1 MVRQWSSKAFVLASF
16 RVLTFLALAVAGT
29 ANAQDYDAAGKH
41 FASGQ
46 ERFSQKRY
54 RTAAMEFQAAYDIT
68 KDPVLLYNVGE
79 AWQKAGE
86 GKRAA
91 DAYRSYLKERPG
103 AQDRADVERNITRI
117 EMKKRKLVDESV
129 TGDKEEAEG
138 WMAHGGPPT
147 PTAAPVAV
155 APAETSPVPDPA
167 RTTDAPP
174 PPPAPLGAAAGTA
187 SVPGPEASTPPPAT
201 APEPRGANDASSAKQ
216 APPQP
221 LGLLDDRPATKMRVA
236 AWVGVATTLALLTT
250 GAILGLAAQSRGDE
264 VGRRLSY
271 VDASNQPNNYDSGAH
286 SDLNSLKSEGRLY
299 NGLAIGFYSAA
310 GAAAIATTA
319 LFVVDWRNRNK
330 APTQTAG
337 IDWRSLKL
345 APVVAPGNAGLVVG
359 GRF

>member
-1 MVRQWSSKAFVLASF
+1 MVRQWSSKAFVLASL
-16 RVLTFLALAVAGT
+16 RVLSFLGLALALAGS
-29 ANAQDYDAAGKH
+29 AHAQDYDAAGKH

-54 RTAAMEFQAAYDIT
+54 RTAAIEFQAAYDIT

-91 DAYRSYLKERPG
+91 DAYRAYLKERPG

-138 WMAHGGPPT
+138 WLAHGGPPT
-147 PTAAPVAV
+147 PISAPAAPEA
-155 APAETSPVPDPA
+155 APILDPA
-167 RTTDAPP
+167 RTSDAPP
-174 PPPAPLGAAAGTA
+174 PPPAPLGAGTT
-187 SVPGPEASTPPPAT
+187 SVPGPEPATPAPAT
-201 APEPRGANDASSAKQ
+201 APEPRGTNDAPSAKT
-216 APPQP
+216 APPQQ
-221 LGLLDDRPATKMRVA
+221 LGLLEDRPASKLRVA

-264 VGRRLSY
+264 VGRRLSF

-337 IDWRSLKL
+337 LDWRSLKL

>member
-1 MVRQWSSKAFVLASF
+1 LVL
-16 RVLTFLALAVAGT
+16 LAVAVSGT
-29 ANAQDYDAAGKH
+29 AYAQDYDAAGKH
-41 FASGQ
+41 FAAGQ

-103 AQDRADVERNITRI
+103 AQDRADVERAITRI
-117 EMKKRKLVDESV
+117 EVKKHKLVDESV

-138 WMAHGGPPT
+138 WLAHGGPPT
-147 PTAAPVAV
+147 PIAAAAPTDTPQPTA
-155 APAETSPVPDPA
+155 DPT

-174 PPPAPLGAAAGTA
+174 PPPPPLAAAAGTA
-187 SVPGPEASTPPPAT
+187 SVASPEASPPPPAT
-201 APEPRGANDASSAKQ
+201 APAPPGANEVPAAKQ
-216 APPQP
+216 APQQ
-221 LGLLDDRPATKMRVA
+221 LGLLDDRPATKLRVA
-236 AWVGVATTLALLTT
+236 AWIGVATTLALLTT

-264 VGRRLSY
+264 VGRRLSF
-271 VDASNQPNNYDSGAH
+271 VDASNQPNNFDPGTRN
-286 SDLNSLKSEGRLY
+286 DLNSLKSEGKLY

-330 APTQTAG
+330 PPTQTAG
-337 IDWRSLKL
+337 MDWRSLKL

>member
-1 MVRQWSSKAFVLASF
+1 
-16 RVLTFLALAVAGT
+16 
-29 ANAQDYDAAGKH
+29 
-41 FASGQ
+41 
-46 ERFSQKRY
+46 
-54 RTAAMEFQAAYDIT
+54 
-68 KDPVLLYNVGE
+68 
-79 AWQKAGE
+79 
-86 GKRAA
+86 
-91 DAYRSYLKERPG
+91 
-103 AQDRADVERNITRI
+103 
-117 EMKKRKLVDESV
+117 MKKRKPVDESV

-138 WMAHGGPPT
+138 WIAHGGPP
-147 PTAAPVAV
+147 
-155 APAETSPVPDPA
+155 APASSTVAIAPASPPETSAVPDPA

-174 PPPAPLGAAAGTA
+174 PPPAPPGAAAGTA
-187 SVPGPEASTPPPAT
+187 SVPAPEGTPPPPAT
-201 APEPRGANDASSAKQ
+201 APEPHGANDAPSAKQ
-216 APPQP
+216 APPQQI
-221 LGLLDDRPATKMRVA
+221 GLLDDRPASKLRVA

-264 VGRRLSY
+264 VGRRLSF

-337 IDWRSLKL
+337 LDWRSLKL